1 MTGRS
6 GLGGYKGFTHPQ
18 WIGRLLKG
26 VPDLKGWATSGL
38 WDRNPVAE
46 CFVNAL
52 SLAITGSG
60 GWYESFPG

>member
-18 WIGRLLKG
+18 WIGRLPRG

-46 CFVNAL
+46 REYHVQVRSA
-52 SLAITGSG
+52 SVP
-60 GWYESFPG
+60 ESFILH